1 MKSFPQ
7 KRLSFIYVFGL
18 KILTF
23 NKERL
28 PLNILISNENEA
40 LDKNSTKTRRKK
52 HTAKPTKIEK
62 NKYKTKNPSKPRT
75 NNQIN
80 KTK

>member
-1 MKSFPQ
+1 MRSFPP

-28 PLNILISNENEA
+28 PLNILLSNENEA
-40 LDKNSTKTRRKK
+40 LDKNSNKNQ
-52 HTAKPTKIEK
+52 AEK
-62 NKYKTKNPSKPRT
+62 NTVLNQQKSKKQKQNKESIKTP
-75 NNQIN
+75 N
-80 KTK
+80 KQPNK